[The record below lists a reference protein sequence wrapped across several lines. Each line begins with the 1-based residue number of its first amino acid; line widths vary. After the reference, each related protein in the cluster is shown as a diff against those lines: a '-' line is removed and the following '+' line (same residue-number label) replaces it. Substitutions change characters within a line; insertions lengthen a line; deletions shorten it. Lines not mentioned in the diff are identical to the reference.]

1 MPWVPLAAPLA
12 DIDGRA
18 LGPLWSLCQSVETS
32 FTRRCDVG
40 VDAALASRYQFRGQ
54 DLIVCGSVDG
64 HGGLVTPWCPH
75 GSTVRCGHPSG
86 PAHDVGTSGSM
97 VRDPQPARTCTVIR
111 IL

>member
-1 MPWVPLAAPLA
+1 VPWVPLAAPLA

-64 HGGLVTPWCPH
+64 HGGPVPPWCPH

-97 VRDPQPARTCTVIR
+97 VRDPQPARRCTVIR
-111 IL
+111 IH